1 MRLWLIPL
9 TYTIAAFLCGF
20 TVPRIEYAYIDW
32 YTVISPASAQ
42 AFLSAVASGMMALT
56 AIVFSVA
63 FVVVQFSAVAYSPR
77 LVLWLARDPLLFH
90 SLGTFIA
97 TFVYSLWTLAW
108 VDRGGTGKVP
118 LLSALVVGLLLVLS
132 MFLFTR
138 MVQNLNDLQ
147 ISNVLH
153 TIGNRGREVIREM
166 FERLDE
172 ANNGAT
178 SPSRRNGETLGP
190 ATQTLTYAGEPRVIA
205 EFDLDRLVR
214 IAEQSG
220 AVIVMVQAVGDTVF
234 EGNVLVSVH
243 GARGRIDERELRRC
257 IKLAQERTFEQDP
270 KYPLRLLVDIAI
282 KALSPAVNDPTT
294 AVQALDQIEDLL
306 RRLGQHEL
314 DAGHARD
321 AGGELRLIYP
331 MPTWEDYLD
340 LAFDEIRQFGNTS
353 VQVMRRLRST
363 LVDLAASLASA
374 ERADA
379 VRRCL
384 LHLDVGIER
393 SPLDEEDRA
402 TARQQDR
409 QGLGQTRKRGESV

>member
-9 TYTIAAFLCGF
+9 TYTIVAFLCGF
-20 TVPRIEYAYIDW
+20 TVPRIEHAYIDW

-153 TIGNRGREVIREM
+153 TIGNRGREVIRQM
-166 FERLDE
+166 FERLDM
-172 ANNGAT
+172 ANNGAA
-178 SPSRRNGETLGP
+178 SPPRRNDETLGP
-190 ATQTLTYAGEPRVIA
+190 ATQTVTYAGEPRVIA

-214 IAEQSG
+214 IAEQAG

-243 GARGRIDERELRRC
+243 AARSRIDERELWRC

-306 RRLGQHEL
+306 RRLGRHEL
-314 DAGHARD
+314 DAGYVRD
-321 AGGELRLIYP
+321 AGEKLRLIQP

-363 LVDLAASLASA
+363 LVDLAASLPSA
-374 ERADA
+374 ERAEA

-384 LHLDVGIER
+384 IQLDVGIER
-393 SPLDEEDRA
+393 SPFDEEDRA

-409 QGLGQTRKRGESV
+409 QGLGQTRKRDESV